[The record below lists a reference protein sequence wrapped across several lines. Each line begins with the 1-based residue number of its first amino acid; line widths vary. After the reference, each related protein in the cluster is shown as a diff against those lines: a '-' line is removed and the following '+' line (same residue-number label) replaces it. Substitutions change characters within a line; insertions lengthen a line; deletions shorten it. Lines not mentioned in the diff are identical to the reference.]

1 MTTHQPRLSFTGYL
15 HGHEDTSLPSCI
27 TIFFH
32 WIPLSAIPM
41 LRVNRTYFQTSK
53 VVHHSTAD
61 SLVASYIFVSSCF
74 FPISRRC
81 WGVAGAPGQRQIQLV
96 CIYTWTSLKRH
107 HGSSHACLNGRI
119 WDDSRCPETMHG
131 LGLRWHPR
139 SPNLYSGGKL
149 SCLIPFNFHVSSSRK
164 VHQERDYTINFNTV

>member
-1 MTTHQPRLSFTGYL
+1 MDMRIP
-15 HGHEDTSLPSCI
+15 SLPSCI

-32 WIPLSAIPM
+32 WIPLSAIPV

-53 VVHHSTAD
+53 VVHHLTAD
-61 SLVASYIFVSSCF
+61 SLVASYIFVSCCF
-74 FPISRRC
+74 FPISWRC
-81 WGVAGAPGQRQIQLV
+81 WGVAGAPVQHQIQLV

-107 HGSSHACLNGRI
+107 HGSRHACLNGRI

-139 SPNLYSGGKL
+139 NPNLYSGGKL
-149 SCLIPFNFHVSSSRK
+149 SCLIPFNFPCLIQQKSTPRK
-164 VHQERDYTINFNTV
+164 GLQYKFQHGITIYQSQAGS